1 MTPEA
6 WAELGEAVVYY
17 HRSRPSA
24 LPTTSLSTR
33 NSGEHMEEAIDT
45 TILGLCR
52 DDMWPGDTTWWRP
65 DALAAMS
72 AIRRKVEALA
82 AFHDIWSAFGGR
94 QNPHRALL
102 YWGVMRVWT
111 DRLGGEL
118 RYSTEGPTHHG
129 PLIRFFVVCVEPI
142 LGEQMPRPPPP
153 PPPFLPPGWLV
164 APPFRLLLPPPS
176 SSSSSSLLLHLSDD
190 IIDRERKARAKTED
204 EKRQWHERWGGG
216 FDCERFFQTTL

>member
-1 MTPEA
+1 
-6 WAELGEAVVYY
+6 
-17 HRSRPSA
+17 
-24 LPTTSLSTR
+24 
-33 NSGEHMEEAIDT
+33 
-45 TILGLCR
+45 
-52 DDMWPGDTTWWRP
+52 
-65 DALAAMS
+65 MS

-129 PLIRFFVVCVEPI
+129 PLIRFFVACVEPI
-142 LGEQMPRPPPP
+142 LGEQMPSISTI
-153 PPPFLPPGWLV
+153 
-164 APPFRLLLPPPS
+164 A
-176 SSSSSSLLLHLSDD
+176 D
-190 IIDRERKARAKTED
+190 IIDRERNARAKTED

-216 FDCERFFQTTL
+216 FDC

>member
-1 MTPEA
+1 VDDVANGLTAEHRARIEAVLAPEGKVMTPEA

-17 HRSRPSA
+17 HSFETVRATYDIVKHRKQ
-24 LPTTSLSTR
+24 R
-33 NSGEHMEEAIDT
+33 EHMEEAIDT

-129 PLIRFFVVCVEPI
+129 PLIRFFVVCVEPV
-142 LGEQMPRPPPP
+142 LGEQMPSISTI
-153 PPPFLPPGWLV
+153 
-164 APPFRLLLPPPS
+164 A
-176 SSSSSSLLLHLSDD
+176 D

-204 EKRQWHERWGGG
+204 EKRQWHERWGGS
-216 FDCERFFQTTL
+216 FDC